1 MKLSSLVA
9 TLFCTSVM
17 AVFSL
22 GANAETLSN
31 LQDRSDYQSDDKV
44 AVNGEAAIQSDCID
58 LSQQNHIAPNHSQN
72 LEQASGYSV
81 FSLVKDR
88 QITLD
93 NLEQD
98 IALEDVEWYIE
109 KFEHID
115 L

>member
-1 MKLSSLVA
+1 MKLFSSIA
-9 TLFCTSVM
+9 TLSCTSIM

-31 LQDRSDYQSDDKV
+31 LQARSNSQLYDEQTV
-44 AVNGEAAIQSDCID
+44 NAEAVTQNDCVE
-58 LSQQNHIAPNHSQN
+58 LSQRHVDSNCPKNR
-72 LEQASGYSV
+72 EQVSDYSV

-98 IALEDVEWYIE
+98 IPLEDVEWYIE
-109 KFEHID
+109 KFEHIN